1 MVFREM
7 TEILLKTKE
16 ITQDLTLI
24 PRTTSKS
31 PVIVVPESQVKTPTG
46 EIDTRLNGRVAALFI
61 NRSNSELTRK
71 NYESNIRQFIL
82 FSGKR
87 DATEIQ
93 VEDVLAWRESFERRG
108 LAPSTVC
115 TKIATLSALFE
126 YFRDYGIIQRNPAT
140 TRLVL
145 RPAKPMQ
152 SPKGRALSVKD
163 VRYLLYTINRDNPTD
178 KRDLA
183 LIYAMLRLS
192 LRVSEISKLKVS
204 DIKREGK
211 YWVIDYRSKGGRRER
226 QPLPT
231 DVKEMFDAYLEADR
245 HNRREAKTGGE
256 NAFLFQADISRR
268 NFGISQPLT
277 TRHVW
282 HIVKTRAASAGIGRL
297 SPHDLRRSAIT
308 KAFAQNMPLTAILN
322 MSKHKSVETLMI
334 YNKGLDN
341 LENNAVHYLNYES
354 D

>member
-1 MVFREM
+1 MAENLPKIN
-7 TEILLKTKE
+7 EN
-16 ITQDLTLI
+16 TQDLALVFQTA
-24 PRTTSKS
+24 SKS
-31 PVIVVPESQVKTPTG
+31 PVIVVPESQIKTATG
-46 EIDTRLNGRVAALFI
+46 EIDTRLNGRVAALFV
-61 NRSNSELTRK
+61 NRSTSELTRK

-87 DATEIQ
+87 DALEVR
-93 VEDVLAWRESFERRG
+93 VEDVLAWRESMERRG
-108 LAPSTVC
+108 LAPSTIC
-115 TKIATLSALFE
+115 TKLATVSALFE
-126 YFRDYGIIQRNPAT
+126 YFRDYGIINRNPAT
-140 TRLVL
+140 TRLVS
-145 RPAKPMQ
+145 RPEKPLQ

-163 VRYLLYTINRDNPTD
+163 VRFLIYTISRDNPID

-192 LRVSEISKLKVS
+192 LRVSEICKLKVS

-211 YWVIDYRSKGGRRER
+211 HWVIDYRSKGGRRER
-226 QPLPT
+226 QPLPN
-231 DVKEMFDAYLEADR
+231 DLKELFDAYLEADR

-256 NAFLFQADISRR
+256 NAFLFQPDISRR
-268 NFGISQPLT
+268 HFGISEPIT

-282 HIVKTRAASAGIGRL
+282 HIVKTRAASAGIGKL
-297 SPHDLRRSAIT
+297 APHDLRRTAIT
-308 KAFAQNMPLTAILN
+308 KAFAQGAPLTAILN

-341 LENNAVHYLNYES
+341 LENNAVHSLNYES